1 MPLLLVGVKMK
12 HLVLVGFMGT
22 GKTAIGKQVARRLS
36 LPFIDTDQKI
46 EEQAGKTI
54 PQIFAEEGETGF
66 RNRESATIRS
76 VVEGPTAV
84 IATGGGTLLRSENLE
99 NLRKRGILICLT
111 AHPEVILERVKHNP
125 NRPLLANSDNLLQRI
140 TELLETRRPVYAQAD
155 FTIDTSHRDMDEIA
169 QEVIQIWQ
177 QHQED

>member
-1 MPLLLVGVKMK
+1 MK

-22 GKTAIGKQVARRLS
+22 GKTAIGKRVARSLS

-66 RNRESATIRS
+66 RHRESTMIRS

-84 IATGGGTLLRSENLE
+84 IATGGGALLRRENLE
-99 NLRKRGILICLT
+99 NLRKRGLLICLT
-111 AHPEVILERVKHNP
+111 AQPEVILERVKRNL
-125 NRPLLANSDNLLQRI
+125 NRPLLANTNNLLQRI
-140 TELLETRRPVYAQAD
+140 TELLEARRSAYAQAD
-155 FTIDTSHRDMDEIA
+155 FIIDTSHRNIEEIV
-169 QEVIQIWQ
+169 QEVIQIWRQ
-177 QHQED
+177 YQEE